1 MATTDP
7 SRAGTSIIK
16 DHRPSAWIKLA
27 TEKHKWLRAQVWHT
41 KCVISGIPNWRYI
54 LLIVVDYECPYLV
67 DCPIIKS
74 RKDKYN
80 DWILYNNSVYNFSS
94 HAVIHIK
101 PIGEVADSEVEQ
113 LIDGSDYLDLDLVD
127 LNRED
132 YNDIVTIL
140 KLNDVLRDKLAF
152 TVS

>member
-1 MATTDP
+1 M
-7 SRAGTSIIK
+7 
-16 DHRPSAWIKLA
+16 
-27 TEKHKWLRAQVWHT
+27 
-41 KCVISGIPNWRYI
+41 
-54 LLIVVDYECPYLV
+54 
-67 DCPIIKS
+67 
-74 RKDKYN
+74 
-80 DWILYNNSVYNFSS
+80 YNFSS